1 MDIEG
6 AEQMALKDAQQIII
20 DQKPKLAISFTQRF
34 VGNPYINKNNIAR
47 ISYCDSASYITYR

>member
-20 DQKPKLAISFTQRF
+20 DQKPKLAICIYHSLKDLWEIPILIR
-34 VGNPYINKNNIAR
+34 
-47 ISYCDSASYITYR
+47 C